1 MTVRD
6 AILALEAGLAEP
18 VQARLTLDALRARYR
33 REPGSFTPEDIAQLK
48 SLASRLAQPGSE
60 DRRPTTDAAALHAA
74 LKSHFGF
81 ESFRPNQE
89 AIIQGV
95 LAGRDT
101 LAVLPTGGGK
111 SLTYQLPAK
120 LLGGLSLVVSP
131 LIALMKDQVD
141 GLADTGLRATYLT
154 SSLDPEERRTRLR
167 AVKSGEVDLLYAAPE
182 GLELYLAEVLQDCD
196 LRLIAVD
203 EAHCISQWG
212 HDFRPSYRNLA
223 GLKARFP
230 KVPVLALTATAAPA
244 VQDDIVAQ
252 LAMRQPLR
260 ITGSAFRSNLRL
272 STIKKGDGQGVR
284 EMILRMVRARH
295 GQSGI
300 VYAQSRKSVESTA
313 AYLREHGVKAEAYH
327 AGLDAAERARVQEA
341 FRKDDCDVVV
351 ATIAFGMGIDKPDIR
366 FVLHRDL
373 PKSLE
378 GYAQEVGRA
387 GRDGEPSDC
396 VLFYSWAD
404 VMSLDRM
411 LEDSDAGMA
420 AVQKAQVRAM
430 FDFADGARC
439 RHQTLLAHLGERLPA
454 CGTACDTCSGY
465 DPLAAAPKVPKKKGA
480 APLPVRAPESEDP
493 DGDEG
498 LFQALRALRKRL
510 ADAKGLP
517 PYAVFSDATLRA
529 MARHRPASDEHF
541 LALSGVG
548 PKKLTQY
555 GDVFLAEIRK
565 HSD

>member
-1 MTVRD
+1 MNLTSE
-6 AILALEAGLAEP
+6 IQALEALRQHDP
-18 VQARLTLDALRARYR
+18 VAAGARLQALRAQYR
-33 REPGSFTPEDIAQLK
+33 QAPEHFDAEAIAALK
-48 SLASRLAQPGSE
+48 RL
-60 DRRPTTDAAALHAA
+60 AAALQSEGPDLGAA
-74 LKSHFGF
+74 LKTHFGF
-81 ESFRPNQE
+81 EAFRPHQE
-89 AIIQGV
+89 AIIRGV

-120 LLGGLSLVVSP
+120 LLGGLTLVVSP

-141 GLADTGLRATYLT
+141 GLADTGLRATYLN
-154 SSLDPEERRTRLR
+154 SSLDAEARRERLR
-167 AVKSGEVDLLYAAPE
+167 AVKGGEVDLLYAAPE
-182 GLELYLAEVLQDCD
+182 GLELYLAEVLQSCD

-223 GLKARFP
+223 GLKGRFP
-230 KVPVLALTATAAPA
+230 RVPVLALTATAAPA
-244 VQDDIVAQ
+244 VQDEIVAQ

-260 ITGSAFRSNLRL
+260 ITGSAFRANLRL
-272 STIKKGDGQGVR
+272 STVKKGDGQGVR

-313 AYLREHGVKAEAYH
+313 AYLRDHGVKAEAYH
-327 AGLDAAERARVQEA
+327 AGLDPAERGRVQEA

-411 LEDSDAGMA
+411 LEDSDSGMA

-439 RHQTLLAHLGERLPA
+439 RHQVLLAHLGERMPT
-454 CGTACDTCSGY
+454 CGTACDACTGY
-465 DPLAAAPKVPKKKGA
+465 DPLAAAPKVAKKKA
-480 APLPVRAPESEDP
+480 APLPARVPEGEELE
-493 DGDEG
+493 GDEG
-498 LFQALRALRKRL
+498 LFQALRALRKQL

-517 PYAVFSDATLRA
+517 PYVVFSDATLRA
-529 MARHRPASDEHF
+529 MARHRPTTDEHF

-555 GDVFLAEIRK
+555 GDVFLAAIRS
-565 HSD
+565 HSN

>member
-18 VQARLTLDALRARYR
+18 AKARLSLEALRTRYR
-33 REPGSFTPEDIAQLK
+33 REPAAFTPDDIAQLK
-48 SLASRLAQPGSE
+48 SLANRLAQPGSD

-81 ESFRPNQE
+81 ETFRPNQE

-141 GLADTGLRATYLT
+141 GLADTGLRATYLN
-154 SSLDPEERRTRLR
+154 SSLDAEERRTRLR
-167 AVKSGEVDLLYAAPE
+167 AVKAGEVDLLYAAPE

-252 LAMRQPLR
+252 LAMKQPLR

-272 STIKKGDGQGVR
+272 STVKKGDGQGVR

-300 VYAQSRKSVESTA
+300 IYAQSRKSVESTA

-327 AGLDAAERARVQEA
+327 AGLDAAERARVQES

-439 RHQTLLAHLGERLPA
+439 RHQALLAHLGERMPA
-454 CGTACDTCSGY
+454 CGTACDACSGY
-465 DPLAAAPKVPKKKGA
+465 DPLAAAPKVTKKKSA
-480 APLPVRAPESEDP
+480 APLPARAVESEDP

-498 LFQALRALRKRL
+498 LFQALRALRKQL

-517 PYAVFSDATLRA
+517 PYVVFSDATLRA
-529 MARHRPASDEHF
+529 MAQFRPSTDEHF

-555 GDVFLAEIRK
+555 GDVFLAEIRR
-565 HSD
+565 HG

>member
-6 AILALEAGLAEP
+6 AILALEAGLDEP
-18 VQARLTLDALRARYR
+18 IQARLTLEALRALYR
-33 REPGSFTPEDIAQLK
+33 REPAAFTPGDIAQLK
-48 SLASRLAQPGSE
+48 ALANRLAGPGPSA
-60 DRRPTTDAAALHAA
+60 RGPAPDAAALRAA
-74 LKSHFGF
+74 LKAHFGF
-81 ESFRPNQE
+81 ESFRPHQE

-120 LLGGLSLVVSP
+120 LLGGLTLVVSP

-141 GLADTGLRATYLT
+141 GLADTGLRATYLN
-154 SSLDPEERRTRLR
+154 SSLDADARRERLR
-167 AVKSGEVDLLYAAPE
+167 AVKGGEVDLLYAAPE
-182 GLELYLAEVLQDCD
+182 GLEYYLAEVLQDCD

-230 KVPVLALTATAAPA
+230 RVPILALTATAAPA

-272 STIKKGDGQGVR
+272 STVKKGDGQGVR

-411 LEDSDAGMA
+411 LEESDAGQA

-430 FDFADGARC
+430 YDFADRARC
-439 RHQTLLAHLGERLPA
+439 RHQALLAHLGERMAA
-454 CGTACDTCSGY
+454 CGTACDACSGH
-465 DPLAAAPKVPKKKGA
+465 DPLAAAPKVSKKKGA
-480 APLPVRAPESEDP
+480 APLPARAPEAVDEDA
-493 DGDEG
+493 DES

-555 GDVFLAEIRK
+555 GDLFLAEIRK
-565 HSD
+565 HG

>member
-18 VQARLTLDALRARYR
+18 IQARLTLEALRSRYR
-33 REPGSFTPEDIAQLK
+33 REPAAFTPDDIAQLK
-48 SLASRLAQPGSE
+48 ALANRLASPPEPGARSLE
-60 DRRPTTDAAALHAA
+60 PAALSAA
-74 LKSHFGF
+74 LKTHFGF

-89 AIIQGV
+89 AIIRGV

-111 SLTYQLPAK
+111 SLTFQLPAK

-141 GLADTGLRATYLT
+141 GLADTGLRATYLN
-154 SSLDPEERRTRLR
+154 SSLDADERRMRLR

-212 HDFRPSYRNLA
+212 HDFRPSYRNLS

-230 KVPVLALTATAAPA
+230 NVPILALTATAAPA

-252 LAMRQPLR
+252 LAMKHTLR
-260 ITGSAFRSNLRL
+260 VSGSAFRSNLRL
-272 STIKKGDGQGVR
+272 STVKKGDGQGVR
-284 EMILRMVRARH
+284 EMILRIVRSRH

-300 VYAQSRKSVESTA
+300 IYAQSRKSVESTA

-387 GRDGEPSDC
+387 GRDSEPSDC

-420 AVQKAQVRAM
+420 AAQKAQVRAM
-430 FDFADGARC
+430 FEFADGLRC
-439 RHQTLLAHLGERLPA
+439 RHQALLAHLGERMPA
-454 CGTACDTCSGY
+454 CGTACDACSGY
-465 DPLAAAPKVPKKKGA
+465 DPMAAAPKVAKRKA
-480 APLPVRAPESEDP
+480 STPLPVRSVESEDP

-498 LFQALRALRKRL
+498 LFQALRALRKQL

-517 PYAVFSDATLRA
+517 PYVVFSDATLRL
-529 MARHRPASDEHF
+529 MAQHRPASDEHF

-565 HSD
+565 HS